1 MLTDSLCELFQVSPW
16 RMRFAGISPV
26 SEPMIK
32 RPLGRGVNDFQ
43 KTAEKIFT
51 LYMREDL
58 NRNQNVFL
66 KRYLE
71 IDEWTVVLAAFDRD
85 IRLRSFPVS
94 LALIDICRSVGYSM
108 RLRKYPLWQSVK
120 DFQKN
125 RGNVE
130 RKVGTIFC
138 LIGNSSKKPYSAT

>member
-1 MLTDSLCELFQVSPW
+1 
-16 RMRFAGISPV
+16 
-26 SEPMIK
+26 
-32 RPLGRGVNDFQ
+32 
-43 KTAEKIFT
+43 
-51 LYMREDL
+51 MREDL
-58 NRNQNVFL
+58 NRNQNAFL
-66 KRYLE
+66 KRYLQ
-71 IDEWTVVLAAFDRD
+71 IDEGTVVLEAFDSE

-130 RKVGTIFC
+130 SKVGSILC
-138 LIGNSSKKPYSAT
+138 LIGNSSKKLYSAT